1 MLLDFLDEDEDEMIK
16 KDVVMKIIVSSFV
29 QNMEGHFRASE
40 IVNRLFTDL
49 NGELT
54 FIMNKIKLWNT
65 IMECTKVRKKVDED
79 ILNDNLFDTLIEP
92 FFMMLL

>member
-1 MLLDFLDEDEDEMIK
+1 MIK

-49 NGELT
+49 NGEPT
-54 FIMNKIKLWNT
+54 FIMNKSKLWNT
-65 IMECTKVRKKVDED
+65 IMECTKIRKKVDED
-79 ILNDNLFDTLIEP
+79 ILNDNLFDTIIEP

>member
-1 MLLDFLDEDEDEMIK
+1 MLLDFLDEDNDEMIK

-65 IMECTKVRKKVDED
+65 IMERTKIRKGYKVDEN
-79 ILNDNLFDTLIEP
+79 ILNDTLLEP
-92 FFMMLL
+92 FFMTLL

>member
-1 MLLDFLDEDEDEMIK
+1 MLLDFLDEDNDEMIK

-40 IVNRLFTDL
+40 IVNRVFTDL

-65 IMECTKVRKKVDED
+65 IMERTKIRKGYKVDEN
-79 ILNDNLFDTLIEP
+79 ILNDTLLEP
-92 FFMMLL
+92 FFMTLL

>member
-1 MLLDFLDEDEDEMIK
+1 MIK

-29 QNMEGHFRASE
+29 QNMEGRFRASE

-65 IMECTKVRKKVDED
+65 IMERTKIRKGYKVDEN
-79 ILNDNLFDTLIEP
+79 ILNDTLLEP
-92 FFMMLL
+92 FFMTLH

>member
-65 IMECTKVRKKVDED
+65 IMERTKIRKGYKVDEN
-79 ILNDNLFDTLIEP
+79 ILNDTLLEP
-92 FFMMLL
+92 FFMTLL

>member
-1 MLLDFLDEDEDEMIK
+1 MHMLLDFLDEDNDEMIK

-65 IMECTKVRKKVDED
+65 IMERTKIRKGYKVDEN
-79 ILNDNLFDTLIEP
+79 ILNDTLLEP
-92 FFMMLL
+92 FFMTLL

>member
-29 QNMEGHFRASE
+29 QNMEGRFRASE

-54 FIMNKIKLWNT
+54 FIMNKSKLWNT
-65 IMECTKVRKKVDED
+65 IMERTGKVSNKVDED
-79 ILNDNLFDTLIEP
+79 ILNDKLLEP
-92 FFMMLL
+92 FFNSLL

>member
-1 MLLDFLDEDEDEMIK
+1 
-16 KDVVMKIIVSSFV
+16 MKIIVSSFV

-65 IMECTKVRKKVDED
+65 IMERTKIRKGYKVDEN
-79 ILNDNLFDTLIEP
+79 ILNDTLLEP
-92 FFMMLL
+92 FFMTLL

>member
-1 MLLDFLDEDEDEMIK
+1 MHMLLDFLDEDEDEMIK

-29 QNMEGHFRASE
+29 QNMEGRFRASE

-54 FIMNKIKLWNT
+54 FIMNKSKLWNT
-65 IMECTKVRKKVDED
+65 IMERTGKVSNKVDED
-79 ILNDNLFDTLIEP
+79 ILNDKLLEP
-92 FFMMLL
+92 FFNSLL